1 MLRIIAHGEVSQLHF
16 STWRS
21 RAMGYSV
28 SAFMT
33 RNVLIDTGFPHVAGA
48 LRRWLGA
55 TRPAG
60 VILTHAHEDHAGNAE
75 LLARL
80 GTSIRCAPETL
91 EALRVPRP
99 IGWYR
104 RVCWGS
110 ATPLRSAVRP
120 FEDAALHLVPAR
132 GHSPDHHVVWD
143 PERETVFGG
152 DLFIG
157 VKVRIAHPG
166 EDIRGQLPA
175 LRSVIALGPRRYFDA
190 HRGLLEDPVAQLRAK
205 VAWMEE
211 MIGEIERHADAG
223 WDERAIRDAVLGP
236 EDLTGWA
243 SRGDYARINFVRG
256 VLGSGGTGRQ
266 GPEAVATAAVTK
278 VT

>member
-1 MLRIIAHGEVSQLHF
+1 
-16 STWRS
+16 
-21 RAMGYSV
+21 MGYSV
-28 SAFMT
+28 SAFVT
-33 RNVLIDTGFPHVAGA
+33 RNVLIDTGFPRVAGA
-48 LRRWLGA
+48 LRRWLDA

-60 VILTHAHEDHAGNAE
+60 AILTHAHEDHAGNAE
-75 LLARL
+75 LLARR
-80 GTSIRCAPETL
+80 GVPIRCAPETL
-91 EALRVPRP
+91 EALRDPRP

-110 ATPLRSAVRP
+110 ATPLRSEVSP
-120 FEDAALHLVPAR
+120 FENEALHLLPAR
-132 GHSPDHHVVWD
+132 GHSPDHHIVWD

-175 LRSVIALGPRRYFDA
+175 LRSVIALEPRRYFDA
-190 HRGLLEDPVAQLRAK
+190 HRGLLEDPVDQLRAK
-205 VAWMEE
+205 AAWMED
-211 MIGEIERHADAG
+211 MIGEIERRAAAG

-236 EDLTGWA
+236 EDRTGWA

-256 VLGSGGTGRQ
+256 VLGSGGG
-266 GPEAVATAAVTK
+266 GLPGSAAV
-278 VT
+278 VTRVT